1 MYYEIVCKICLILT
15 DTYCKMMGAIFR
27 PKDLRKGYKKI
38 TEDAIKDLS
47 PDTKDSVIKL
57 FESWDDINSREKLK
71 EILGQD
77 KAEQLLK
84 KIKQKKV
91 DLTDEDRRGLNSI
104 LRDSLTFD

>member
-1 MYYEIVCKICLILT
+1 
-15 DTYCKMMGAIFR
+15 MGAVFR
-27 PKDLRKGYKKI
+27 PKDLRKGYEI

-47 PDTKDSVIKL
+47 PDTKDSVIKV
-57 FESWDDINSREKLK
+57 FESWDDINSREKLR

-84 KIKQKKV
+84 NIKQKKV

-104 LRDSLTFD
+104 LRESLTFD

>member
-1 MYYEIVCKICLILT
+1 M
-15 DTYCKMMGAIFR
+15 MMGAVIR

-38 TEDAIKDLS
+38 TEDAFKDLS

-71 EILGQD
+71 EVLGQE